1 MSYYIDIIDTT
12 SPLVKLK
19 IELASG
25 GGIELRWNGADKK
38 DDLSI
43 VTSEFNFDM
52 LSTDARD
59 AAFIDFFTGD
69 EHRFKVLLKNFDDDD
84 VIWQGYILPDLYSEP
99 YKQVNFL

>member
-1 MSYYIDIIDTT
+1 MALI
-12 SPLVKLK
+12 
-19 IELASG
+19 
-25 GGIELRWNGADKK
+25 K

-52 LSTDARD
+52 LTDGD

-69 EHRFKVLLKNFDDDD
+69 EHRFKVLVKNFDDDS

-99 YKQVNFL
+99 YKQVNFFVNFTATDGLARLRKILTDDFIAKSNQ

>member
-1 MSYYIDIIDTT
+1 MALI
-12 SPLVKLK
+12 
-19 IELASG
+19 
-25 GGIELRWNGADKK
+25 K

-69 EHRFKVLLKNFDDDD
+69 EHRFKVLVKNFDDDS
-84 VIWQGYILPDLYSEP
+84 VIWQGYILPDPVSLISR
-99 YKQVNFL
+99 

>member
-19 IELASG
+19 ELASG
-25 GGIELRWNGADKK
+25 GGIEHDGMALIK

-69 EHRFKVLLKNFDDDD
+69 EHRFKVLVKNFDDDS
-84 VIWQGYILPDLYSEP
+84 VIWQGYILPDYR
-99 YKQVNFL
+99 

>member
-1 MSYYIDIIDTT
+1 
-12 SPLVKLK
+12 VV
-19 IELASG
+19 
-25 GGIELRWNGADKK
+25 ELRWNGADKK

-69 EHRFKVLLKNFDDDD
+69 EHRFKVLVKNFDDDSHLAR
-84 VIWQGYILPDLYSEP
+84 VYFTGP
-99 YKQVNFL
+99 V

>member
-1 MSYYIDIIDTT
+1 MALI
-12 SPLVKLK
+12 
-19 IELASG
+19 
-25 GGIELRWNGADKK
+25 K

-69 EHRFKVLLKNFDDDD
+69 EHRFKVLVKNFDDDSI
-84 VIWQGYILPDLYSEP
+84 IWQGYILPDPVSLISR
-99 YKQVNFL
+99 

>member
-1 MSYYIDIIDTT
+1 MALI
-12 SPLVKLK
+12 K
-19 IELASG
+19 
-25 GGIELRWNGADKK
+25 N
-38 DDLSI
+38 DLSI

-69 EHRFKVLLKNFDDDD
+69 EHRFKVLVKNFDDDS

-99 YKQVNFL
+99 YKQVNFFVNFTATDGLARLRKILNG

>member
-1 MSYYIDIIDTT
+1 MALI
-12 SPLVKLK
+12 
-19 IELASG
+19 
-25 GGIELRWNGADKK
+25 K

-69 EHRFKVLLKNFDDDD
+69 EHRFKVKNFDDDS
-84 VIWQGYILPDLYSEP
+84 VIWQGYILPTI
-99 YKQVNFL
+99 Q

>member
-1 MSYYIDIIDTT
+1 MALI
-12 SPLVKLK
+12 
-19 IELASG
+19 
-25 GGIELRWNGADKK
+25 K

-69 EHRFKVLLKNFDDDD
+69 EHRFKVLVKNFDDDS

-99 YKQVNFL
+99 YKGKLLCEFHKRMD

>member
-1 MSYYIDIIDTT
+1 MALI
-12 SPLVKLK
+12 
-19 IELASG
+19 
-25 GGIELRWNGADKK
+25 K

-69 EHRFKVLLKNFDDDD
+69 EHRFKVLVKNFDDDS

-99 YKQVNFL
+99 YKQVNLCEFTATDGLARLRKILG